1 MQSAALRSSSLTGQK
16 LVATNAAVH
25 RHSLVAP
32 SRLALKVECRSIEAG
47 TLFVHNIIAR
57 MMNGAFWNRLMV
69 VDRVSRATA
78 TSVSPRA
85 TPSRNCESSQSF
97 AHDKHSKKCGILQC

>member
-25 RHSLVAP
+25 RQSLVAP

-47 TLFVHNIIAR
+47 TLLI
-57 MMNGAFWNRLMV
+57 
-69 VDRVSRATA
+69 
-78 TSVSPRA
+78 
-85 TPSRNCESSQSF
+85 
-97 AHDKHSKKCGILQC
+97 

>member
-32 SRLALKVECRSIEAG
+32 SRLALKVECRAIEAG
-47 TLFVHNIIAR
+47 TLFVLNVI
-57 MMNGAFWNRLMV
+57 
-69 VDRVSRATA
+69 D
-78 TSVSPRA
+78 
-85 TPSRNCESSQSF
+85 
-97 AHDKHSKKCGILQC
+97 